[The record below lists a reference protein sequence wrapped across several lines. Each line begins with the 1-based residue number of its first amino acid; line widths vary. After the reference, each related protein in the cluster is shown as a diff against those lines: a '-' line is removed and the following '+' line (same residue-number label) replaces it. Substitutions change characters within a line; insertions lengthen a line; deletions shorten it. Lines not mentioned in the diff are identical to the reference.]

1 LTIAVNQEGNL
12 DENGLMEGV
21 ANYYPDLVE
30 SRDGTDGDVLL
41 SNAIVEILIAAHW
54 AGVRFDAI
62 DIRF

>member
-1 LTIAVNQEGNL
+1 
-12 DENGLMEGV
+12 MEGV